1 MSYATIDDVYAELS
15 AMAFVVA
22 PRVVGAAPSSL
33 AADFAH
39 ASGIIRLPGNG
50 YTADDVLYA
59 VATSGGTLPGG
70 MLALTAYHPLPGA
83 FGDVFR
89 LALTANGTPLTF
101 TSAGTGWGLVIDSAR
116 RIRKH
121 LADTAAILDNDLTAH
136 ATPLKPDPITGL
148 YPQVIVGVNARMAA
162 RKAVTSLQIE
172 TPQYRVAVD
181 RLFAIEKDDNERRAE
196 WRSGKPVLP
205 QPTDQTSTADDRVIA
220 GNVGGAPAN
229 WITGLI

>member
-1 MSYATIDDVYAELS
+1 MYATLDDVYAELS

-50 YTADDVLYA
+50 YTADDVLCA

-121 LADTAAILDNDLTAH
+121 LADTAAIIDEHLTAH
-136 ATPLKPDPITGL
+136 SAPLKVDPTTGL
-148 YPQVIVGVNARMAA
+148 FPQVVIGVNARMAA

-181 RLFAIEKDDNERRAE
+181 RLFAIEADDKVLLADWKN
-196 WRSGKPVLP
+196 GKPIYP
-205 QPTDQTSTADDRVIA
+205 NPTDQNNLADNRARANGRTAA
-220 GNVGGAPAN
+220 GWGARG
-229 WITGLI
+229 TL